1 MGNGGT
7 SACSLQAGT
16 CARNVDVERKMNME
30 NEKKYIEIRIKMD
43 ENGQI
48 TPNSKMSNVNGDDV
62 IACYLA
68 GAVYVANVVADC
80 SNGKHDAK
88 QVLGAMLT
96 RFSLVLAHF
105 DEIMEKEED

>member
-1 MGNGGT
+1 
-7 SACSLQAGT
+7 
-16 CARNVDVERKMNME
+16 ME
-30 NEKKYIEIRIKMD
+30 EKKKHIEIRIQMD
-43 ENGQI
+43 ENERI
-48 TPNSKMSNVNGDDV
+48 TPSSKMSNVSGDNV
-62 IACYLA
+62 IDCYLT

-105 DEIMEKEED
+105 DELMEEEED

>member
-1 MGNGGT
+1 
-7 SACSLQAGT
+7 
-16 CARNVDVERKMNME
+16 ME
-30 NEKKYIEIRIKMD
+30 SPKKYIEIRIEMD

-48 TPNSKMSNVNGDDV
+48 TPSSKRSNVSGDDV

-80 SNGKHDAK
+80 GNGMYNAK
-88 QVLGAMLT
+88 QVLGAMLKK
-96 RFSLVLAHF
+96 FSLVLAHF